1 MSQTFMPHGMCYLWR
16 PDLLALHVI
25 SDAAIAL
32 AYFSIPLAIIYF
44 ARRRQDFQYR
54 WVLALFAA
62 FIVACGVTHL
72 LAIWVVWNPDYWL
85 DGTAKAVT
93 AGVSVLTAALL
104 WPLLPKLL
112 ALPSPT
118 DLRTANR
125 SLANEIKDRIEAQE
139 KLEKLNREL
148 EARVTSRTTELENS
162 NKELEQ
168 LAYNASH
175 DLKAP
180 LRAIHQ
186 LSQWIAEEL
195 PDNPGGEITENLG
208 LMQSRISR
216 MQRMLDDLLEYARV
230 GADKE
235 QPMTSIDE
243 LLSGVLLLAAP
254 PEQFTISVDVPA
266 TSTEISRVPL
276 KQVLLNLVNNA
287 IKHHDRDDGRIEIRV
302 RETPSELVFSVSDDG
317 PGIAEEYH
325 AAIFDTFRTLQR
337 KDDTESSGIGLAI
350 VRRAVKQAGGSV
362 SLESARGEGATFT
375 VRWPK
380 QQ

>member
-32 AYFSIPLAIIYF
+32 AYFSIPLAIVYF
-44 ARRRQDFQYR
+44 ARHRQDFQYR

-62 FIVACGVTHL
+62 FIVACGITHL

-118 DLRTANR
+118 DLRTANQ
-125 SLANEIKDRIEAQE
+125 SLAHEIEERIEAQE

-230 GADKE
+230 GADRE
-235 QPMTSIDE
+235 QADTTVSKLVAD
-243 LLSGVLLLAAP
+243 VVLLAAP
-254 PEQFTISVDVPA
+254 PERFTINVDLPPD
-266 TSTEISRVPL
+266 EISINRVPL
-276 KQVLLNLVNNA
+276 EQVLLNLVNNA
-287 IKHHDRDDGRIEIRV
+287 IKHHDREDGRIDIRV
-302 RETPSELVFSVSDDG
+302 RETSSELVFSVADDG
-317 PGIAEEYH
+317 PGIAGEYH

-362 SLESARGEGATFT
+362 SLESSDGDGATFT

-380 QQ
+380 HQ